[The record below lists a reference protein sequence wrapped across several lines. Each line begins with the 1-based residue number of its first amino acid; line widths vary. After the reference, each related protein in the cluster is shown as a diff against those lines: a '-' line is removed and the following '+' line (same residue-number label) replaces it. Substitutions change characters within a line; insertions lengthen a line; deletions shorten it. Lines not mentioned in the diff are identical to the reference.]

1 MEIVVNYWAVL
12 AAAAANVVLGMLW
25 YGPLFGKKWMALTGM
40 KLTEEDKKQ
49 MPKKTLIML
58 LTSFVMAYV
67 LLHFT
72 QPAESL
78 NMALEWAVWLWL
90 GFIATVSMAGVL
102 WKGES
107 NKLWALDNGYRLVAL
122 LMMTAILYSWV

>member
-1 MEIVVNYWAVL
+1 MEINYWAVL
-12 AAAAANVVLGMLW
+12 VAAIANVVLGMIW
-25 YGPLFGKKWMALTGM
+25 YGPLFGKKWMELTGM
-40 KLTEEDKKQ
+40 KSSEEDKKQ

-58 LTSFVMAYV
+58 ITSLIMAYV
-67 LLHFT
+67 LFYFVT
-72 QPAESL
+72 PAENL
-78 NMALEWAVWLWL
+78 NMALEWGMWLWL

-107 NKLWALDNGYRLVAL
+107 SKLWILDNGYRLVAL